1 MLQLVLTLFSFIL
14 PPSSNIVFFSGGNS
28 FMPTTIYTNFLD
40 KLSDVADVKPI
51 SNKLRYNEE
60 DNIVNQLLENH
71 ITLDNTCAVSHSSG
85 AATLLNQ
92 CSRFNVKKCVLL
104 DPVDNNDL
112 FNKNRPNFK
121 NFGEFLIIKAEN
133 SYKWSF
139 KNENGFLPN
148 VKVPFIPFGNLDTDK
163 LTSKTVITIKDFG
176 HCDILDRPYSDYMH
190 ETFAK
195 GTSDRKK
202 TNVYKKKVVEL
213 IELFMSGN
221 LNDYTVNA
229 TLSEADIEYTI
240 S

>member
-1 MLQLVLTLFSFIL
+1 MGT
-14 PPSSNIVFFSGGNS
+14 IVFNDTKQISMNK
-28 FMPTTIYTNFLD
+28 TIYTNFLD

-51 SNKLRYNEE
+51 SNRLRYDEK
-60 DNIVNQLLENH
+60 DNVINQLLENR

-104 DPVDNNDL
+104 DPVDNSDL
-112 FNKNRPNFK
+112 FSKNKPNLK

-148 VKVPFIPFGNLDTDK
+148 VKLPFIPFGDLDTDK
-163 LTSKTVITIKDFG
+163 LTSKTVITLKDFG
-176 HCDILDRPYSDYMH
+176 HCDILDQPYSDYMH

-195 GTSDRKK
+195 GISDRKK
-202 TNVYKKKVVEL
+202 ANVYRKKVVEL
-213 IELFMSGN
+213 IELFIAGN

-229 TLSEADIEYTI
+229 TLSAVDIEYTI